1 MLEELRVVVVV
12 FGNPSAPATEEADG
26 AGVAVVFENKGPPVL
41 EEPKEVVVLLGDPT
55 GPPVEA
61 MEGAVG

>member
-12 FGNPSAPATEEADG
+12 FESPSAPATDEVDG
-26 AGVAVVFENKGPPVL
+26 AGVTVVFENKGPPVL